1 MRFFMK
7 NSLGN
12 LSDWFKKDTSIYIIL
27 VILIVA
33 MYLPRMQGPIDLR
46 WDGGTYYVL
55 GTSLAEGKGYR
66 LLNEPG
72 EIEAIQ
78 YPPLLPLIV
87 AAHQTILGTSDPWI
101 VGQGLRL
108 FSFTI
113 FFAYIISILL
123 VLKHYLP
130 LKFAFIGTMICL
142 FHMNTY
148 YQSDLLY
155 PDLLFALATTLF
167 VLLSLHTHKPTSA
180 PAAALMGMVAFG
192 VRTIGIALLMAWVV
206 EGLLNRNVKLAA
218 IRLAIALVPLFC
230 WQGYILSVT
239 ESTEYNHPAYNYQRA
254 AYMFYNVSYAK
265 NILTFKDPFAPEL
278 GQASIQDIAIRFLY
292 NLGQIPQSLGEAV
305 SATRTAYEAPWRK
318 LDMPFPVSTP
328 WPVDVALF
336 ILGALVLVGFILHL
350 NRGQW
355 LLPFYVLFSV
365 AVLCLTPW
373 AYLFHRYLMPL
384 TPFLVLFL
392 LTALLAASNIS
403 GKWRKVGSQ
412 FMGLVVCL
420 ILIQQI
426 LLIMLIYS
434 RLHSNVTYRDLK
446 GGLIQYQLFYYRD
459 PHRAFDAGLD
469 WVGVHAKPE
478 DVIAGSMPQ
487 WMYLR
492 TGLKAVMPPLEADP
506 VKAQAMLD
514 SVPVTYLFLDEDLG
528 VDTKRYM
535 IPVVQQFSER
545 WERVYTDIIAPESD
559 KGSPSQLSIY
569 RRVGLRPDGTIAS
582 VGSM

>member
-1 MRFFMK
+1 MK
-7 NSLGN
+7 KTICY
-12 LSDWFKKDTSIYIIL
+12 LSNWFKKDTCIYIVL

-33 MYLPRMQGPIDLR
+33 MWLPRMQGPIDLR

-87 AAHQTILGTSDPWI
+87 AGHQKILGTTDPWI

-108 FSFTI
+108 FSFVI
-113 FFAYIISILL
+113 FFAYIISIFL
-123 VLKHYLP
+123 VLKRYLP

-155 PDLLFALATTLF
+155 PDVLFALATSSF
-167 VLLSLHTHKPTSA
+167 VLLSLHTHKQMFA
-180 PAAALMGMVAFG
+180 VAAALMGMIAFG
-192 VRTIGIALLMAWVV
+192 VRTIGIALLIAWVA
-206 EGLLNRNVKLAA
+206 ESLFNRNVKLAA
-218 IRLAIALVPLFC
+218 IRLAVALVPLLC

-239 ESTEYNHPAYNYQRA
+239 HSTEYTHPAYDYQRA
-254 AYMFYNVSYAK
+254 GYMFYNVSYAK
-265 NILTFKDPFAPEL
+265 NVFTFKDPFTPEL
-278 GQASIQDIAIRFLY
+278 GRASVHGIATRFLY

-305 SATRTAYEAPWRK
+305 SATRIAYEGPWRE

-328 WPVDVALF
+328 WPVDVALL
-336 ILGALVLVGFILHL
+336 ILGVFVLVGFGLHL
-350 NRGQW
+350 KRREW
-355 LLPFYVLFSV
+355 LLPLYVLFSI
-365 AVLCLTPW
+365 AAICLTPW
-373 AYLFHRYLMPL
+373 PYLFHRYLMPL

-392 LTALLAASNIS
+392 LTGLLAASS
-403 GKWRKVGSQ
+403 MSDKWRRVGSK

-434 RLHSNVTYRDLK
+434 RLHSNVTYRDRK

-459 PHRAFDAGLD
+459 SHRAFDAGLD
-469 WVGVHAKPE
+469 WVGEHAKSQE
-478 DVIAGSMPQ
+478 VIAGSMPH

-492 TGLKAVMPPLEADP
+492 TGLKAVMPPLEVDP

-535 IPVVQQFSER
+535 IPVVQQFSEH
-545 WERVYTDIIAPESD
+545 WERVYTDIIVPERG
-559 KGSPSQLSIY
+559 KGTPSQLSIY
-569 RRVGLRPDGTIAS
+569 RRVGLWPDGTIAS